1 MTSRINTALAF
12 FISAC
17 GYIIIAYQSTQYF
30 AEYQFQINSMWAEQ
44 AELRQEIVRLQTLN
58 ETYRVT
64 ATMYQPVTWQTDD
77 TPNELA
83 DGTVI
88 VDIYKAHE
96 YRYVALSRDLLK
108 RWGGPFDYGD
118 YIIVEGAG
126 EHSGIWQVR
135 DTMNKKW
142 TNRIDFLMSPNHT
155 PFKYDEVVIRSQKH

>member
-1 MTSRINTALAF
+1 MNNRINTAFAF
-12 FISAC
+12 FISC
-17 GYIIIAYQSTQYF
+17 GGYVLIFFQALSSIEYYQAKIIDLNS
-30 AEYQFQINSMWAEQ
+30 QIIKLEQ
-44 AELRQEIVRLQTLN
+44 RNQ
-58 ETYRVT
+58 TYRVT
-64 ATMYQPVTWQTDD
+64 ATMYQPVTWQTDS

-83 DGTVI
+83 DGTI
-88 VDIYKAHE
+88 IDIYKAHE

-118 YIIVEGAG
+118 FIIVQGAG

-142 TNRIDFLMSPNHT
+142 TNRIDFLMSPGHK

>member
-1 MTSRINTALAF
+1 MDAKINTAFAF
-12 FISAC
+12 FISCC
-17 GYIIIAYQSTQYF
+17 GYVLISYQALSSI
-30 AEYQFQINSMWAEQ
+30 EYYQTKIVELTEQIVMLEQ
-44 AELRQEIVRLQTLN
+44 RNQ
-58 ETYRVT
+58 TYRVT
-64 ATMYQPVTWQTDD
+64 ATMYQPVQWQTDD

-96 YRYVALSRDLLK
+96 YRYLALSRDLLK

-118 YIIVEGAG
+118 YVIVEGAG

-142 TNRIDFLMSPNHT
+142 TNRIDFLMSPGHK

>member
-1 MTSRINTALAF
+1 MDNKINTAFAF
-12 FISAC
+12 FISC
-17 GYIIIAYQSTQYF
+17 SGYVLIFFQALSSIEYYQTQIIELNS
-30 AEYQFQINSMWAEQ
+30 QITKLEQ
-44 AELRQEIVRLQTLN
+44 RNQ
-58 ETYRVT
+58 TYRVT
-64 ATMYQPVTWQTDD
+64 ATMYQPVQWQTDD

-96 YRYVALSRDLLK
+96 YRYVALSRELLK

-118 YIIVEGAG
+118 YVIVEGAG

-142 TNRIDFLMSPNHT
+142 TNRIDFLMSPSHK